1 MRKTHLKV
9 LQWWGIKVFW
19 NNILKITFVHHI
31 LGRHCV
37 RRLSH
42 MELHRPLH
50 ISNGPRPPGVVRTY
64 CSLLPLR
71 ASQPAVCT
79 DSLSSCVFSWTC
91 PPLLS
96 YLTRFFLHLHKSGHD
111 PSASWEWRGLLS
123 SGLQLK
129 AKANSS
135 NLNCNSFLSI
145 CKLIICPILPG
156 LAQDKFPVEDWGYIL
171 NLSLFSQFLSRIQ
184 EREWMIPWWKLIKKL
199 ITTHT
204 VFISFLLP
212 GIPIEGSHLP
222 LGDPLWSQ
230 WSNGATHP
238 CQEMCC

>member
-1 MRKTHLKV
+1 MAPALQELFGHTV
-9 LQWWGIKVFW
+9 LSFLWGQVSRQFAQTASPPVSSPELAHHFFL
-19 NNILKITFVHHI
+19 ILHV
-31 LGRHCV
+31 
-37 RRLSH
+37 
-42 MELHRPLH
+42 
-50 ISNGPRPPGVVRTY
+50 
-64 CSLLPLR
+64 
-71 ASQPAVCT
+71 
-79 DSLSSCVFSWTC
+79 
-91 PPLLS
+91 
-96 YLTRFFLHLHKSGHD
+96 FFLHLHKSGHD
-111 PSASWEWRGLLS
+111 PSASWEWRGPLS

-156 LAQDKFPVEDWGYIL
+156 LAQDKFPAEDWGYIL

-230 WSNGATHP
+230 WPNGATHP